1 MTYVVTRGIGVAVVE
16 VIPTLEAAL
25 ERAGQLLSDNYAN
38 VAIHD
43 GKGNRIRRMPRL
55 TWQRVFHV
63 LEQTDTLLCIQQ
75 GRQVHQGVFL
85 WRLHS

>member
-1 MTYVVTRGIGVAVVE
+1 MSYVVTRGIGVAVVE

-43 GKGNRIRRMPRL
+43 GNGNRVTEEEVLACYLGVMTLTPDLRVVENPPRP
-55 TWQRVFHV
+55 T
-63 LEQTDTLLCIQQ
+63 EK
-75 GRQVHQGVFL
+75 
-85 WRLHS
+85 

>member
-43 GKGNRIRRMPRL
+43 GNGNRVTEDDVLSCYLGVMKL
-55 TWQRVFHV
+55 TPD
-63 LEQTDTLLCIQQ
+63 L
-75 GRQVHQGVFL
+75 QVVENP
-85 WRLHS
+85 LHSAEK